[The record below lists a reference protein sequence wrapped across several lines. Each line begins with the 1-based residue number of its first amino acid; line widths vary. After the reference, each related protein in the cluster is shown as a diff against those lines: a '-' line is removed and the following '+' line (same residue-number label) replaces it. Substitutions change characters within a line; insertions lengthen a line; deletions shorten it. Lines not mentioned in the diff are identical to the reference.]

1 MAKAKLI
8 KGQDY
13 VVKGVHFRKG
23 IALAVDDELKE
34 YLLSNEQFEII
45 EDEEHQDLPPED
57 PEGKKEGQS
66 EGTDET
72 PQQEKK
78 KGKGKQQEG
87 EK

>member
-23 IALAVDDELKE
+23 IALAVDDDLKE

-45 EDEEHQDLPPED
+45 EEDDEEVQD
-57 PEGKKEGQS
+57 PEGEKEGQS